1 MALTI
6 LDQELNTV
14 KQEKKQLE
22 LDNSRLRQLG
32 LMIASQREAD
42 MDGRTYQDKTTYP
55 KETEGQKLEKSGQY
69 LKDPE
74 TEVDTSQPLESRMF
88 DIDPKKHKTQQ
99 KQKKIRSIAEEGTT
113 EGERQAG
120 RGKLKDQTQLP
131 KFFKAIIDAKPSPA
145 DLLKILPLLLPAF
158 TGGGSPAMA
167 HVNEDGTAHDWRAP
181 DHGGLQVPGGE
192 VNPHGRRG
200 TNTWD
205 DGRQKYTPEE
215 LKQIDD
221 YMKSLQI
228 SNIYQGIPNA
238 FDKILDPSGTQKVK
252 PTLDQLRRGVK
263 YKKGLA

>member
-1 MALTI
+1 MAI
-6 LDQELNTV
+6 NSFDAERDQL
-14 KQEKKQLE
+14 LR
-22 LDNSRLRQLG
+22 DNQRLRNTGELLANK
-32 LMIASQREAD
+32 LMIASQRINLPGES
-42 MDGRTYQDKTTYP
+42 GPYQDKTSYP
-55 KETEGQKLEKSGQY
+55 EETEGQKLEKSGQY

-99 KQKKIRSIAEEGTT
+99 KQKKIRSIAEEGAT

-120 RGKLKDQTQLP
+120 KGKLKDQTQLP

-205 DGRQKYTPEE
+205 DGRQRYTPEE
-215 LKQIDD
+215 LKQIEN
-221 YMKSLQI
+221 YMKSLEI
-228 SNIYQGIPNA
+228 SQVNYG
-238 FDKILDPSGTQKVK
+238 K
-252 PTLDQLRRGVK
+252 PTKLDNYFKEVGYPNRDQPDWLRLKIMRGAPK
-263 YKKGLA
+263 A

>member
-6 LDQELNTV
+6 HDQELNTV

-99 KQKKIRSIAEEGTT
+99 KKQKIFNKATDPQAKGAE
-113 EGERQAG
+113 
-120 RGKLKDQTQLP
+120 KDWLKKTGAQLP
-131 KFFKAIIDAKPSPA
+131 KLNIKPA
-145 DLLKILPLLLPAF
+145 DLLKILQLLPAL
-158 TGGGSPAMA
+158 TGGGLGQMA
-167 HVNEDGTAHDWRAP
+167 GRP
-181 DHGGLQVPGGE
+181 D
-192 VNPHGRRG
+192 
-200 TNTWD
+200 
-205 DGRQKYTPEE
+205 Y
-215 LKQIDD
+215 
-221 YMKSLQI
+221 S
-228 SNIYQGIPNA
+228 GIPNA
-238 FDKILDPSGTQKVK
+238 RDLKILDVMNKYGKKDGVYQDPVK
-252 PTLDQLRRGVK
+252 LLQNLPRV
-263 YKKGLA
+263 

>member
-6 LDQELNTV
+6 HDQELNTV
-14 KQEKKQLE
+14 KEENKK
-22 LDNSRLRQLG
+22 LRRLG
-32 LMIASQREAD
+32 LLIASQRINIPGES
-42 MDGRTYQDKTTYP
+42 GPYQDKTTYP

-99 KQKKIRSIAEEGTT
+99 KQKKIRGIAEEGAT

-131 KFFKAIIDAKPSPA
+131 KFFKTIIDARPSPA
-145 DLLKILPLLLPAF
+145 DLLKILQFLPAL
-158 TGGGSPAMA
+158 TGLGSPAMA

-181 DHGGLQVPGGE
+181 GHGGLRVPGGE

-215 LKQIDD
+215 LKQIED
-221 YMKSLQI
+221 YMKSLEI
-228 SNIYQGIPNA
+228 SQVNYG
-238 FDKILDPSGTQKVK
+238 K
-252 PTLDQLRRGVK
+252 PTKLDNYFKEVGYPNRDQPNWLRLKIMRGAPK
-263 YKKGLA
+263 A

>member
-6 LDQELNTV
+6 HDQELNTV

-158 TGGGSPAMA
+158 TGGGVAHIARLPSSLTIRSRLAPFTTGGPAPYDK
-167 HVNEDGTAHDWRAP
+167 EGGSLRGLP
-181 DHGGLQVPGGE
+181 DA
-192 VNPHGRRG
+192 
-200 TNTWD
+200 
-205 DGRQKYTPEE
+205 
-215 LKQIDD
+215 LKI
-221 YMKSLQI
+221 
-228 SNIYQGIPNA
+228 
-238 FDKILDPSGTQKVK
+238 
-252 PTLDQLRRGVK
+252 QLLRDAK
-263 YKKGLA
+263 A

>member
-6 LDQELNTV
+6 HDQELNTV

-131 KFFKAIIDAKPSPA
+131 KFFKAIIDSKPNPA
-145 DLLKILPLLLPAF
+145 DLLKILQLLPAF
-158 TGGGSPAMA
+158 TGGGLQMA
-167 HVNEDGTAHDWRAP
+167 GGQELRNHLKPYTRGKNSWDTGGGSLQHLTPKERLDLTI
-181 DHGGLQVPGGE
+181 GGLE
-192 VNPHGRRG
+192 R
-200 TNTWD
+200 
-205 DGRQKYTPEE
+205 
-215 LKQIDD
+215 
-221 YMKSLQI
+221 
-228 SNIYQGIPNA
+228 
-238 FDKILDPSGTQKVK
+238 FKV
-252 PTLDQLRRGVK
+252 
-263 YKKGLA
+263 

>member
-6 LDQELNTV
+6 HDQELNTV

-131 KFFKAIIDAKPSPA
+131 KFFKAIIDSKPNPA
-145 DLLKILPLLLPAF
+145 DLLKILQLLPAF
-158 TGGGSPAMA
+158 TGGGLQMA
-167 HVNEDGTAHDWRAP
+167 GGQELRNHLKPYTRGKNPWDTGGGSLQHLPPEERLKLTI
-181 DHGGLQVPGGE
+181 GGLEKFRV
-192 VNPHGRRG
+192 
-200 TNTWD
+200 
-205 DGRQKYTPEE
+205 
-215 LKQIDD
+215 
-221 YMKSLQI
+221 
-228 SNIYQGIPNA
+228 
-238 FDKILDPSGTQKVK
+238 
-252 PTLDQLRRGVK
+252 
-263 YKKGLA
+263 